1 MRTVQRERLD
11 RPRRRGERRGAEE
24 GPGHHP
30 GKLVMIEARPVEPV
44 MEEVVRRLEVEA
56 LLHFGVRGEQDVRG
70 GDGQDQQVRT
80 DVTQPPPHRWKGARP
95 ED

>member
-1 MRTVQRERLD
+1 
-11 RPRRRGERRGAEE
+11 
-24 GPGHHP
+24 
-30 GKLVMIEARPVEPV
+30 MIEARPVEPV